1 MNRLV
6 AELSGVRA
14 TALLALYAGA
24 LDNGSAHPILGDRWA
39 QEIINRLDFDFT
51 QFRTA
56 KKERYGVGVRTR
68 QMDEWTRDFV
78 TDHPDAIVL
87 DLGAGLDSRV
97 FRVNPPSEGHWY
109 DIDYPDVIELRNR
122 LYPAHQCHDTVGAD
136 LTHDSWLDPLPRDRP
151 VAIVAD
157 GVFMFLTEQELR
169 QKLFSYRRALSH
181 RPDRVQCGHRAPSQT
196 GQQTSGG
203 EEGRRHAPM
212 VARRSAGTRNVR
224 SHSQTRRGA
233 NDHRVTM
240 ALPCLEGIPHHLCRH
255 EEHPGAAGAG
265 RAHPALHVLAR
276 QRGVERAVWRQRTGS
291 AGTCCT
297 CLETAKA
304 LSGRGCHWCRSR
316 TVSTPPHRPDG

>member
-6 AELSGVRA
+6 TELSGVRA
-14 TALLALYAGA
+14 TALLALYARA

-39 QEIINRLDFDFT
+39 EEIITRLDFDFT

-68 QMDEWTRDFV
+68 QMDKWTTDFI
-78 TDHPDAIVL
+78 THHPDATVL

-97 FRVNPPSEGHWY
+97 FRVNPPSPCHWH

-122 LYPAHQCHDTVGAD
+122 LYPAHQHHDTIGAD
-136 LTHDSWLDPLPRDRP
+136 LTHDSWLDQLQP
-151 VAIVAD
+151 
-157 GVFMFLTEQELR
+157 
-169 QKLFSYRRALSH
+169 
-181 RPDRVQCGHRAPSQT
+181 
-196 GQQTSGG
+196 
-203 EEGRRHAPM
+203 
-212 VARRSAGTRNVR
+212 
-224 SHSQTRRGA
+224 HSKTRRGA

-265 RAHPALHVLAR
+265 RAHPALHVLAL
-276 QRGVERAVWRQRTGS
+276 QRGVERAVSRQRTGW

-297 CLETAKA
+297 CLETVKA
-304 LSGRGCHWCRSR
+304 LSDRGCHWCRSR
-316 TVSTPPHRPDG
+316 TVSTPPQPPDG